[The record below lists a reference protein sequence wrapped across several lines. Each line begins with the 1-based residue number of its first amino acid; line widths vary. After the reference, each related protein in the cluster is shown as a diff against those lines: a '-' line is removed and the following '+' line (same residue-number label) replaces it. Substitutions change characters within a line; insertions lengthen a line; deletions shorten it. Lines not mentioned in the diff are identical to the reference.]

1 MTKPFTFY
9 LVFAALQIFTAATAS
24 NSTATVQ
31 FPHIYV
37 AEIDAP
43 AGKEPSAR
51 FAAKVDLL
59 DYDRITDKIHK
70 ISFLVHNEQ
79 ELVHLVALAKKSK
92 SMTINGTIALDLLA
106 TEQLR
111 QKITMQ

>member
-31 FPHIYV
+31 FPRIYV

-43 AGKEPSAR
+43 TGKEPSASAR
-51 FAAKVDLL
+51 FAAEVDLL

-70 ISFLVHNEQ
+70 ISFLEIHEQ
-79 ELVHLVALAKKSK
+79 
-92 SMTINGTIALDLLA
+92 MQLD
-106 TEQLR
+106 QSNSP
-111 QKITMQ
+111 Q